1 MNPFVYT
8 RLALGV
14 ALALANL
21 AAACWS
27 ELEAEGDYDPPRVIE
42 ILPASPV
49 LAIDGSL
56 EVRFSESLF
65 AENVN
70 SDSVVIVERAL
81 VNETFISDLD
91 NPPLIDSRQD
101 DVVPIQVALTQ
112 SNTTITVAPLVQL
125 TPSTNYALLI
135 SSDVRDEAGN
145 PLVGVDGL
153 RAHFRYDF
161 STDTGAPTMVSNDVL
176 QEGFSLVAP
185 NRQRFQVQFDQ
196 PVLLSNLN
204 AVAFETTTSNA
215 KIPVIESLR
224 LDAGRTHL
232 TILLAPNLQSCDLFS
247 YGSQY
252 QLVLTTDIVNAANL
266 SMDSVRIDFETG
278 MACETN
284 GVTLLKEPEVLA
296 EESNA
301 ELLIS
306 ASRPVIASVYY
317 GDDASSLTCVGNT
330 PCPVQGVNNV
340 FTDNAYQV
348 VVQIENLL
356 VWTNYNYRVVVEDD
370 YGFVAQV
377 SGSFL
382 TEALPKIAI
391 NEVMANPSTASE
403 SNGEYIEIYNH
414 GVETY
419 DLAGYE
425 IRLDG
430 GADEGGKTCILAEN
444 ANEWIMQPGDFWVLT
459 PSGFDAANYSGIDV
473 NKVVSM
479 TGAWCTLVNSRSQPV
494 VLFDNRGRKLSSFGG
509 WFVAS
514 EDGRSVERISAAG
527 ADLEDNFCFSRLD
540 TGPSPTQENGVS
552 SIGCDE

>member
-1 MNPFVYT
+1 MSHFLNHRRVT
-8 RLALGV
+8 GAICLV
-14 ALALANL
+14 LALAGG
-21 AAACWS
+21 CWS

-49 LAIDGSL
+49 LAIDGAL

-101 DVVPIQVALTQ
+101 DVVPVQVSLTQ
-112 SNTTITVAPLVQL
+112 GNTTISVSPLIQL
-125 TPSTNYALLI
+125 TPSMNYALLI

-145 PLVGVDGL
+145 PLVGADGL

-161 STDTGAPTMVSNDVL
+161 STDTGAPTMVSNDVN
-176 QEGFSLVAP
+176 QEGFTLVAP
-185 NRQRFQVQFDQ
+185 NRKRFQVQFDQ
-196 PVLLSNLN
+196 PVVLSDLG

-215 KIPVIESLR
+215 KIPSIESLR
-224 LDAGRTHL
+224 MDATQTHL
-232 TILLAPNLQSCDLFS
+232 TLLLAPDAQGCDIFS
-247 YGSQY
+247 FGSQY
-252 QLVLTTDIVNAANL
+252 QLVLTTGIVNEAGL
-266 SMDSVRIDFETG
+266 SMESERIDFETG
-278 MACETN
+278 TACERN
-284 GVTLLKEPEVLA
+284 GVMLLKEPEVLA

-306 ASRPVIASVYY
+306 ASRPVVASVYY
-317 GDDASSLTCVGNT
+317 GDDASNLACVGNT
-330 PCPVQGVNNV
+330 PCPVQGTNNV
-340 FTDNAYQV
+340 FADNAYQV

-356 VWTNYNYRVVVEDD
+356 VWTNYSYRVVVEDD
-370 YGFVAQV
+370 FGFVAQV
-377 SGSFL
+377 SGTFL

-391 NEVMANPSTASE
+391 NEVMANPSTSSE

-430 GADEGGKTCILAEN
+430 GADEGGKTCVLAEN
-444 ANEWIMQPGDFWVLT
+444 ASEWIMQPGDYWVLT
-459 PSGFDAANYSGIDV
+459 PSSFDASNYSGIDA
-473 NKVVSM
+473 NKVVSV

-514 EDGRSVERISAAG
+514 EDGRSVERISAAA